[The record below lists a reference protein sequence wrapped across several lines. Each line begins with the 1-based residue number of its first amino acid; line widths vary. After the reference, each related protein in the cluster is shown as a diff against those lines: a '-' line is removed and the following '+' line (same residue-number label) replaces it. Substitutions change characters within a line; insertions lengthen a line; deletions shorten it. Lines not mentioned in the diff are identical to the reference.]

1 MERIYYKIFK
11 DDEFY
16 TLGYCYSNFE
26 DLKDAYERNGY
37 KVVLLSHDEF

>member
-16 TLGYCYSNFE
+16 TW
-26 DLKDAYERNGY
+26 DTVIQTLKISKMLMKEMDIR
-37 KVVLLSHDEF
+37 